1 MLRVNDNFQKLPGS
15 YLFAEVARR
24 VKVYQEAHPDRE
36 IIRLGI
42 GDVTKPLVPAV
53 VEAMHQAVEEM
64 GHEETFH
71 GYGPD
76 FGYDFLI
83 NAIRQGD
90 YASRGVEVAYD
101 EVFISD
107 GAKCD
112 VGNIQELFSQDAVI
126 AVTDPVYPVY
136 VDSNAMAGRAGIMW
150 GTAGAGWSTCPA
162 MRRMALCRRCLT
174 SRWTWCICATPII
187 PPAPCSP
194 RHS

>member
-1 MLRVNDNFQKLPGS
+1 MAG
-15 YLFAEVARR
+15 
-24 VKVYQEAHPDRE
+24 
-36 IIRLGI
+36 
-42 GDVTKPLVPAV
+42 
-53 VEAMHQAVEEM
+53 
-64 GHEETFH
+64 
-71 GYGPD
+71 

-136 VDSNAMAGRAGIMW
+136 VDSNAMPDVPGIMW

-162 MRRMALCRRCLT
+162 MRRMALCRHCLT
-174 SRWTWCICATPII
+174 AGGRGVSVLPQ
-187 PPAPCSP
+187 
-194 RHS
+194 